1 MTNIKEI
8 LKETD
13 LFNLNES
20 SFFDIHSDVVLT
32 KQYTEKVIDSLEYRY
47 EDLEDEDDL
56 EQAKEEIRVEM
67 EENFYD
73 AENKIYKL
81 IKDHKLEIY
90 RAIEVDSNWE
100 KHLLTQG
107 KHLGIYW
114 AWDVKCA
121 EAHWGWSAKRRTAV
135 LTAEIDE
142 RLIDWKT
149 TMELNSHPDYFE
161 EREIRL
167 VKNTPIKLKSI
178 TIDDNEI
185 DLIAYKD
192 KKFFA

>member
-8 LKETD
+8 LKETN

-32 KQYTEKVIDSLEYRY
+32 KQYIEKVIDSLEYRY
-47 EDLEDEDDL
+47 DGLEDEDTI
-56 EQAKEEIRVEM
+56 ERAKEEIIEEI
-67 EENFYD
+67 EENFYN
-73 AENKIYKL
+73 AEHKIYQL
-81 IKDHKLEIY
+81 IKDHKIEIY
-90 RAIEVDSNWE
+90 RAIVVDSNWE

-114 AWDVKCA
+114 AWDIKCA
-121 EAHWGWSAKRRTAV
+121 DAHWGYDSSKRTAI
-135 LTAEIDE
+135 LTAIIDE
-142 RLIDWKT
+142 RLVDWKT
-149 TMELNSHPDYFE
+149 TMEQNSHLDYFG

-178 TIDDNEI
+178 TIDDTEI